1 MSKMANEKKA
11 PSNLNK
17 KVKLTQ
23 NVAKKAEPSNKTRW
37 FRDSEIPGFALRIE
51 KTGSKSWV
59 FEYRHK
65 PSGKY
70 KRHTIGEFYPGDP
83 DNANDARTIAY
94 NLRKNLWV
102 GKYPTNLSE
111 AKTVKEIV
119 ERYLKNKQRKRN
131 SGAHYWCERVILPYA
146 GDLTLD
152 ELDKHM
158 VREIRDNEIAIK
170 ESENAAGFFV
180 LYLKSCWNNALE
192 YGYTKLTN
200 PCIGVKGV
208 AKRVDKNAMT
218 EKSYCAF
225 WRALNSLSNHTG
237 CNPFTTLALELL
249 ALTGNR
255 RDEIAKIQIEH
266 INLEKREIV
275 IPEHK
280 NSHRD
285 TESGDP
291 LYIHYKKGSPIDNI
305 IQKSRRMR
313 FDRGITIE
321 KSPFIFPSLD
331 QYGNVRSSTIYRG
344 MEWQWRKMQEA
355 EPILKDF
362 RIKDLRSG
370 WISFGVNT
378 LNIKKSVIAKANGRE
393 DVILMDKHY
402 VADPEI
408 EEADAAHD
416 SVASAIAKLGDGS

>member
-1 MSKMANEKKA
+1 MSKMANAKNA
-11 PSNLNK
+11 RSNMNK

-23 NVAKKAEPSNKTRW
+23 NVAKKAEPAYKTRW

-51 KTGSKSWV
+51 KTGHKSWV

-65 PSGKY
+65 PSRKY

-83 DNANDARTIAY
+83 NNARDARTIAY
-94 NLRKNLWV
+94 DLRKNLWV
-102 GKYPTNLSE
+102 GKYPTNKSE

-119 ERYLKNKQRKRN
+119 ERYLKNKPRKRN

-152 ELDKHM
+152 ELDKHR
-158 VREIRDNEIAIK
+158 VRDIRDNEIAIQ

-180 LYLKSCWNNALE
+180 LYLKSCWNYALE

-208 AKRVDKNAMT
+208 TKRVDKNAMT
-218 EKSYCAF
+218 ETSYRAF
-225 WRALNSLSNHTG
+225 WRALESLANHAG
-237 CNPFTTLALELL
+237 CNPFTGLALELL

-266 INLEKREIV
+266 INLERREIV

-285 TESGDP
+285 TEAGDP
-291 LYIHYKKGSPIDNI
+291 LYIHYRKGSPIENI
-305 IQKSRRMR
+305 IQKTRRMR
-313 FDRGITIE
+313 LERGITIE
-321 KSPFIFPSLD
+321 KSPYLFPSLD

-355 EPILKDF
+355 EPILRDF

-378 LNIKKSVIAKANGRE
+378 LNIKKSVVAKANGRE
-393 DVILMDKHY
+393 DVVLMDKHY

-408 EEADAAHD
+408 EEANAAHD
-416 SVASAIAKLGDGS
+416 SVASALAKLGDRS

>member
-1 MSKMANEKKA
+1 MSKMANAKNA
-11 PSNLNK
+11 PRNMNK

-23 NVAKKAEPSNKTRW
+23 NVAKKAEPAYKTRW

-51 KTGSKSWV
+51 RTGHKSWV

-83 DNANDARTIAY
+83 NNARDARTIAY
-94 NLRKNLWV
+94 ELRKNLWV
-102 GKYPTNLSE
+102 GKYPTNKSE

-119 ERYLKNKQRKRN
+119 ARYLKNKPRRKN

-152 ELDKHM
+152 ELDKHR
-158 VREIRDNEIAIK
+158 VRDIRDNEIAIE

-180 LYLKSCWNNALE
+180 LYLKSCWNYALE

-208 AKRVDKNAMT
+208 TKRVDKNAMT
-218 EKSYCAF
+218 ATSYRAF
-225 WRALNSLSNHTG
+225 WRALDAVSQHVG
-237 CNPFTTLALELL
+237 CNPFTGLALEML

-255 RDEIAKIQIEH
+255 RSEIAKIQIEH
-266 INLEKREIV
+266 INLEKREIT

-280 NSHRD
+280 NSHRE
-285 TESGDP
+285 TEAGDP
-291 LYIHYKKGSPIDNI
+291 MIIRYQKDSPIDKI
-305 IQKSRRMR
+305 IQKARRMR

-321 KSPFIFPSLD
+321 KSPYLFVSAD
-331 QYGNVRSSTIYRG
+331 QFGNVRSSSVYRG
-344 MEWQWRKMQEA
+344 LEHQWRKMQEA

-370 WISFGVNT
+370 WISYGVNT
-378 LNIKKSVIAKANGRE
+378 LNIKKSVVAKANGRG
-393 DVILMDKHY
+393 DIAIMDKHY
-402 VADPEI
+402 VADPEV
-408 EEADAAHD
+408 EEADRAHD
-416 SVASAIAKLGDGS
+416 RVASSIANLGIGS